1 MVSRGRIT
9 IRAAGI
15 WIPYREDLGSFAMTP
30 TARPVRHTLYGT
42 IAGAACGALLFLL
55 HVPTDATSA
64 EVAEAPAPVRDMVAE
79 APKGVESARMEALF
93 SPPREGTPPDVGSRD
108 IPAPSESSKIP
119 SAEVVLAQGQEEE
132 PKESE
137 AAEAQFIEEPAPTE
151 QMAMATLPSETPLLG
166 KDLAEAETEEA
177 LATGAPVEVP
187 DKADVGEAEV
197 LETEN
202 ASTVAEVDVE
212 DNASVDEGVEMA
224 SVEVSAVDEGVDMR
238 AIDEGPLGGID
249 QAWMATIAAN
259 DGPAPDWADDGRSDD
274 IWANLPWDHATGFE
288 GSPELTPDAMVE
300 SDQPIEMTITVSSGD
315 TLAKLLGEQ
324 DIPRSEAHAAIE
336 SLREV
341 FDPRGIR
348 PGHELTLVLKPQTE
362 AEPEGEGD
370 AETDTSLVDL
380 VGLRFEPS
388 VGTVISLEREEDGV
402 YKADSHDATLVRQ
415 VIRHDGVIQSSL
427 FEAGLEA
434 GASQKALAE
443 LIRIFSFDV
452 DFQRDIRKDDSF
464 QMYYEMYYTEDGRL
478 ARTGDIIYASM
489 TLSGSQYSLYRFED
503 TDGEVDYYNEKGQG
517 VRKALLRTPIN
528 GARLSS
534 GFGMRHH
541 PVLGYSKMHKGVD
554 FAAPPGTPIYAAGDG
569 IVEKA
574 GPFSSYGN
582 YVRIRHNSE
591 FKTAYAHMQG
601 FAKGITAGTRVK
613 QGQVIGY
620 VGTTGRS
627 TGPHLH
633 YEMLRADAQ
642 VNPLQV
648 RFPSGK
654 TLEGKELALFKQ
666 EREQIDVAFRA
677 TPTVTKVAKAD

>member
-1 MVSRGRIT
+1 
-9 IRAAGI
+9 
-15 WIPYREDLGSFAMTP
+15 
-30 TARPVRHTLYGT
+30 
-42 IAGAACGALLFLL
+42 
-55 HVPTDATSA
+55 
-64 EVAEAPAPVRDMVAE
+64 
-79 APKGVESARMEALF
+79 
-93 SPPREGTPPDVGSRD
+93 
-108 IPAPSESSKIP
+108 
-119 SAEVVLAQGQEEE
+119 
-132 PKESE
+132 
-137 AAEAQFIEEPAPTE
+137 
-151 QMAMATLPSETPLLG
+151 
-166 KDLAEAETEEA
+166 
-177 LATGAPVEVP
+177 
-187 DKADVGEAEV
+187 
-197 LETEN
+197 
-202 ASTVAEVDVE
+202 
-212 DNASVDEGVEMA
+212 
-224 SVEVSAVDEGVDMR
+224 
-238 AIDEGPLGGID
+238 
-249 QAWMATIAAN
+249 
-259 DGPAPDWADDGRSDD
+259 
-274 IWANLPWDHATGFE
+274 
-288 GSPELTPDAMVE
+288 
-300 SDQPIEMTITVSSGD
+300 
-315 TLAKLLGEQ
+315 
-324 DIPRSEAHAAIE
+324 
-336 SLREV
+336 
-341 FDPRGIR
+341 
-348 PGHELTLVLKPQTE
+348 
-362 AEPEGEGD
+362 
-370 AETDTSLVDL
+370 
-380 VGLRFEPS
+380 
-388 VGTVISLEREEDGV
+388 
-402 YKADSHDATLVRQ
+402 
-415 VIRHDGVIQSSL
+415 VIQSSL

-452 DFQRDIRKDDSF
+452 DFQRDIRKNDRF
-464 QMYYEMYYTEDGRL
+464 QMYYELYYTEDGRL

-503 TDGEVDYYNEKGQG
+503 ADGEVDYYNEKGQG

-534 GFGMRHH
+534 GFGMRRH

-601 FAKGITAGTRVK
+601 FAKGIKAGTRVK